1 MVLVVTPGFNVTVAV
16 CPSRRQ
22 PAPVCRGVV
31 MRKLLSIGWIF
42 ASLAFCL
49 CAAPAAQA
57 GTIVTAVWEGTIR
70 GGNDAGNHFGG
81 TLAAGTAFS
90 VTSVFD
96 TGLGTYSSVGKGS
109 ISGGGHATLS
119 ANGHAFTFAL
129 EPSFYKFDALG
140 NIQLFI

>member
-1 MVLVVTPGFNVTVAV
+1 MRRGSETRTPAPADPRCTAKPSRRAGEQASSMVLVVTPGFNVTVAV

-96 TGLGTYSSVGKGS
+96 T
-109 ISGGGHATLS
+109 
-119 ANGHAFTFAL
+119 
-129 EPSFYKFDALG
+129 
-140 NIQLFI
+140 